1 MAVEEDKKDIVD
13 FLVKEGADTNIK
25 DDAGVGIVMRLFLA
39 NQWPDGRI
47 REEYGHFP
55 WVCVDSS

>member
-25 DDAGVGIVMRLFLA
+25 DDAG
-39 NQWPDGRI
+39 GRYSYETI
-47 REEYGHFP
+47 P
-55 WVCVDSS
+55 S